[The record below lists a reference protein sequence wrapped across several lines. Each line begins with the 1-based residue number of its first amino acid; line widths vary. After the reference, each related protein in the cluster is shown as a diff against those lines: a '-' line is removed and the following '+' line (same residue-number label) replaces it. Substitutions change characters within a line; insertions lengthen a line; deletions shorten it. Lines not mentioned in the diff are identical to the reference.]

1 MQGCAITPR
10 PKSHEPRM
18 AEPIV
23 PDREPGALGNRA
35 HDQRKSVAAVHMER
49 PAGINPCF
57 DQPAA

>member
-1 MQGCAITPR
+1 MT
-10 PKSHEPRM
+10 
-18 AEPIV
+18 EPIV
-23 PDREPGALGNRA
+23 PDRQSGAISNRA